1 MNSVGFSF
9 CGAFLTKRELIYFR
23 PLVIH
28 MKAREYSRLVPIR
41 EETSGIVR
49 THKRNLV
56 YISATNEDFLEYSP
70 DVIRNLEKKRL
81 CEIYRKDN
89 ADHPYAEDSFEAD
102 FSEIDVFVFLV
113 SNKLL
118 NDPDSYCFKEDL
130 EYAIR
135 NRRPIFPILVEDV
148 SLKQYEERFGSIQF
162 TQIDL
167 EGVNYIEKIQ
177 DFFKNQ
183 VETDEQYNEV
193 KDFFKHHLFLSY
205 RKKDKG
211 IARELIALIHSDQRF
226 ESINIWYDDFL
237 RTGEDYNEDINEEI
251 AKSDYFL
258 ILATDNILEKDNYVL
273 KNEYPKAKELGKTI
287 IPIIVHNNRVPE
299 TKSTFPETGNYIYF
313 EYNNSLDRLA
323 NIIAPIIGSRKI
335 DLRSLSLLGSAYL
348 YGVMV
353 ETNVKKGLE
362 ILTGVANKGY
372 PPAMYLLGTYYKNFT
387 SEINTAID
395 WFERNYY
402 ALSAIDLSG
411 HIEKKINLLFE
422 IGKLYIEKEQ
432 YEKAIETFNKIL
444 GLGDARDLDNNVIA
458 AALNNI
464 GDSYL
469 SLGDT
474 KKGCDYFERVYELTK
489 DRNEEEYLVYK
500 SNYFTVRLRLM
511 DGGMIE
517 ADYKELEQNMTP
529 MVNAYKELYGELNGS
544 YLKALSDLG
553 IVEKRAGKFDLAIEI
568 LEKHCALSRENERLG
583 YINGHHEVISSLLNL
598 SSAYRG
604 AEKGKDALKAALE
617 ALELSKDGRS
627 SNKTDV
633 FLAERAAILSA
644 TEAKDFIFDEAF
656 LDSHIEKCKA
666 LKNRVVS
673 LEDSYG
679 SVGSYYRS
687 KKEYSKAI
695 PYLLE
700 YFKLVKSGESLLG
713 EQEKEALV
721 YCYLEANNDYPKAI
735 ETEEEAA
742 KLFLERSVPL
752 GKYKGYYTSLINR
765 ALLFCEIHD
774 YGNAIKIFD
783 EHYEKAKEHIFESA
797 LYRATVEYYVAL
809 THFQRNDEAKH
820 YLDEI
825 IRMRENTTNEYV
837 KQFDFN
843 PYFNKGFDLFRSHDF
858 RGALRYLLIP
868 FEEKTVLAKYGRL
881 KISGLCYLHIKDV
894 ASFKQC
900 FLSCLDLLS
909 HSGDKNADF
918 MTEAL
923 FFDVIFAIIMSDSDE
938 EVLNDVTH
946 HERFSLSPSNIEKL
960 CDICRK
966 RNRESLTYYLK
977 RNRS

>member
-1 MNSVGFSF
+1 
-9 CGAFLTKRELIYFR
+9 
-23 PLVIH
+23 

-41 EETSGIVR
+41 EETSDIVR

-56 YISATNEDFLEYSP
+56 YISATNEDFLDYSP
-70 DVIRNLEKKRL
+70 DVIRNLEKKKL

-167 EGVNYIEKIQ
+167 EGVNYIEKIR
-177 DFFKNQ
+177 DFFQNQ
-183 VETDEQYNEV
+183 VETDEKYNEV
-193 KDFFKHHLFLSY
+193 KDLFKHHIFLSY

-211 IARELIALIHSDQRF
+211 IAKELIAHIHSDQRF
-226 ESINIWYDDFL
+226 ESIDIWYDDFL

-287 IPIIVHNNRVPE
+287 IPVIVNNNRVPE
-299 TKSTFPETGNYIYF
+299 TKSTFPETGNYLFF
-313 EYNNSLDRLA
+313 EDNDFLDRLA

-335 DLRSLSLLGSAYL
+335 DERSLCLLGTAYL
-348 YGVMV
+348 YGVTV
-353 ETNVKKGLE
+353 EINVKKGLE
-362 ILTGVANKGY
+362 ILTDVANKGY
-372 PPAMYLLGTYYKNFT
+372 PPAMYSLGAYYQNFT
-387 SEINTAID
+387 SEINTSID

-402 ALSAIDLSG
+402 ALSAIDSSG
-411 HIEKKINLLFE
+411 HKEERIAPLFKI
-422 IGKLYIEKEQ
+422 GRLYTENEQ
-432 YEKAIETFNKIL
+432 YEKVIETCNKIL
-444 GLGDARDLDNNVIA
+444 GLADEGDLHNRV

-474 KKGCDYFERVYELTK
+474 KKGYDYFKMVYELTK

-500 SNYFTVRLRLM
+500 RNYFTVRLRLM
-511 DGGMIE
+511 DSGMIK
-517 ADYKELEQNMTP
+517 ADYIELEQNMTP
-529 MVNAYKELYGELNGS
+529 VVNAYKELYGELNES
-544 YLKALSDLG
+544 YLSALSDLG
-553 IVEKRAGKFDLAIEI
+553 IVEMGAGKLDLALEI

-583 YINGHHEVISSLLNL
+583 YINGHHEVISSLFNL
-598 SSAYRG
+598 SSAYRT
-604 AEKGKDALKAALE
+604 AEKYKDALKAALE
-617 ALELSKDGRS
+617 ALELSKDGRE

-633 FLAERAAILSA
+633 FIAERTAILSA
-644 TEAKDFIFDEAF
+644 SQAKDFIFDEAF

-666 LKNRVVS
+666 LKNRVFS

-679 SVGSYYRS
+679 SVGLYYRN

-713 EQEKEALV
+713 ESEKEALV
-721 YCYLEANNDYPKAI
+721 YCYLEAKDDYPKAI

-809 THFQRNDEAKH
+809 THFKRNDEAKR

-825 IRMRENTTNEYV
+825 IRMRENTTNDYV

-843 PYFNKGFDLFRSHDF
+843 PYFNKGFDLFRSHDY
-858 RGALRYLLIP
+858 RGALRYLLTP

-923 FFDVIFAIIMSDSDE
+923 FFDVIFAIIVSDSDE
-938 EVLNDVTH
+938 EVLNDVTRN
-946 HERFSLSPSNIEKL
+946 ERFSLSPSNIEKL

-966 RNRESLTYYLK
+966 RDRESLIYYLK